1 MATGIPVARSLPHI
15 RPRRRH
21 IALPWWTAQAW
32 GAIGIVAL
40 SLGITCWWLTQDH
53 TIPIYDAGRHL
64 SFAFYAFEE
73 LKAGH
78 IVHALTLSEPYPPL
92 AYVVGDLGILVGGID
107 VAPPIVAENLVF
119 VPLLAL
125 GCYHVARMAFD
136 RTAGLLAVAFALCS
150 PLAMAQFHVFMT
162 DAPETAMVA
171 VALWAIL
178 ATDGFSRVE
187 NSVLAGVAVGL
198 GMLTK
203 EPFVFYAAGPVAVT
217 AVRGGVKAWR
227 GLLAFTLVVLV
238 IALPWYVHEY
248 AQIKALGSGA
258 TEANS
263 RRVSDI
269 APPPLSIGNLEW
281 YFWVMVNNQLYAPL
295 FVFSAIGWLWT
306 MVGFVRR
313 RPVSRFG
320 PELAV
325 GVFVAWFAITE
336 TYVHDTRYGMPLLP
350 YLAIFGV
357 GWLTRLPR
365 TGRMLAATILV
376 LVCAANVAGTSFG
389 AGKLVSVSLPGRNV
403 NFLQQPGLVTFY
415 SDRGYLVARPERDG
429 DMIATLRTLR
439 RDGVRAIVL
448 ERSSQV
454 EPDFSASGMFALDGI
469 AKLGTI
475 FEDRVPVE
483 RLTPAFAVLH
493 HAPIAAGEAP
503 PCVRLSDGTGVWIR
517 LGNPY
522 APGARDFCPSRHP
535 RFYG

>member
-1 MATGIPVARSLPHI
+1 MASGIPMARSLV
-15 RPRRRH
+15 RVKPRRRH
-21 IALPWWTAQAW
+21 LALPWWTAQAW
-32 GAIGIVAL
+32 GSIGVVAL

-78 IVHALTLSEPYPPL
+78 IVHALTLSVPYPPL

-150 PLAMAQFHVFMT
+150 PLVMAQFHVFMT

-295 FVFSAIGWLWT
+295 FAFSAIGWLWT

-313 RPVSRFG
+313 RPVSRFA

-325 GVFVAWFAITE
+325 GVFVAWLAITE
-336 TYVHDTRYGMPLLP
+336 TYVHDTRYGMPLLA

-493 HAPIAAGEAP
+493 HAPIEAGEAP

-535 RFYG
+535 QLYG